1 MSWVAFALLSTFF
14 LGCYNIAVKRA
25 VHDNAVLPVLL
36 FANVSSAL
44 VWLALMGATR
54 FGPASAFVPGVL
66 RTDAINAAQHLQ
78 ILVKAFLVATIWI
91 LVYCGVKKLPV
102 SIAAPIQSTNPLWM
116 LFGAV
121 LVLGE
126 RLTALQWLGVAVTL
140 GAFVS
145 LSLVGAREGV
155 HFLRNRAVW
164 LLLCGVMLAAP
175 GGLYDKWLL
184 AHAGF
189 SPATL
194 QAWFSIY
201 LALLFCPLAAGW
213 KLRLWPRNEFT
224 WRWSILLVSVFLL
237 ASDFFFFEALRLPDG
252 LLSVVSSIRRGE
264 VLITF
269 AGGVLLFH
277 EKNVRR
283 KLPVIIALLAGIVI
297 TMSG

>member
-14 LGCYNIAVKRA
+14 LGCYNLAVKRS
-25 VHDNAVLPVLL
+25 VHDNAVLPVL
-36 FANVSSAL
+36 FWANSFSAL
-44 VWLALMGATR
+44 VWLVLMAAAR
-54 FGPASAFVPGVL
+54 FGPTSMLIPEVL
-66 RTDAINAAQHLQ
+66 RTEAITVTQHLQ
-78 ILVKAFLVATIWI
+78 ILVRSFLVAAIWI
-91 LVYCGVKKLPV
+91 LIYCGVKRLPV

-121 LVLGE
+121 IVLGE
-126 RLTALQWLGVAVTL
+126 RLTLMQWLGVAVTL

-145 LSLVGAREGV
+145 LSLVGAKEGV
-155 HFLRNRAVW
+155 HFLKNRAVW

-175 GGLYDKWLL
+175 SGLYDKWLL

-201 LALLFCPLAAGW
+201 LALLFCPLAIGW

-237 ASDFFFFEALRLPDG
+237 ASDFLFFQALRLPDG
-252 LLSVVSSIRRGE
+252 LLSVVSSVKRGE
-264 VLITF
+264 VLVTF
-269 AGGVLLFH
+269 SGGVLLFH
-277 EKNVRR
+277 EKNVRQ
-283 KLPVIIALLAGIVI
+283 KLPVILALLAGIVI
-297 TMSG
+297 TMLG